1 MKHAMPQFLGV
12 YVAVITPFTADDRVD
27 SARLREHVNWLVD
40 CGVHGIVPAGSCGE
54 YASLSDAER
63 EQVVELIA
71 EVCKTRSIPF
81 VVGTGASSTSK
92 AVRWAEH
99 AKRCGAA
106 GIMALPPTA
115 YRPSRREI
123 KAWFGALDS
132 VGLPIIAYNNPF
144 DTTVDL
150 VPELLEELDALEQL
164 VAVKE
169 YSGDVR
175 RIPLI
180 LETTDL
186 EVIVGCDDLVLEGM
200 LAGATGWIAGLTN
213 VVARESIE
221 LYDLIVAG
229 KIDKA
234 QTLYGNLLPLFRY
247 DSRPTFVQAIKFAFD
262 LIGKSA
268 GATRAPRLA
277 LEESDRRTITR
288 ALEPFLSLAKS

>member
-1 MKHAMPQFLGV
+1 MAQFSGV
-12 YVAVITPFTADDRVD
+12 YVAVITPFTTDDRLD
-27 SARLREHVNWLVD
+27 LPRLREHVQWLVE

-54 YASLSDAER
+54 YAALSDAER
-63 EQVVELIA
+63 EQVVEYIA
-71 EVCKTRSIPF
+71 ELCQARNIPF
-81 VVGTGASSTSK
+81 VVGTGASSTHN

-115 YRPSRREI
+115 YRPGRREI
-123 KAWFGALDS
+123 KAWYEALDS

-150 VPELLEELDALEQL
+150 VPDLLEELDALEQL

-175 RIPLI
+175 RIPQI
-180 LETTDL
+180 LENTDL
-186 EVIVGCDDLVLEGM
+186 EVIVGCDDLVLEGF

-221 LYDLIVAG
+221 LYDLIMARR
-229 KIDKA
+229 IDEA
-234 QTLYGNLLPLFRY
+234 QALYRNLLPLFRY
-247 DSRPTFVQAIKFAFD
+247 DSKPTFVQAIKFAFD
-262 LIGKSA
+262 LVGKSA
-268 GATRAPRLA
+268 GATRPPRLA
-277 LEESDRRTITR
+277 LEEHDRRTITL